1 MEQVE
6 ELTFLLQWFCTFL
19 VGDLYT
25 AKHIVVMSITSPPA
39 GWRGG
44 ALILEINVKGTSE
57 STNIWPNLPPAAGS
71 MIQSLGLRLVL
82 AIAEY
87 IVKPARIGLS
97 PHHKEET
104 WLASVRAYHIREA
117 LQGQTSSPQ
126 ESP

>member
-44 ALILEINVKGTSE
+44 ALILEINVKV
-57 STNIWPNLPPAAGS
+57 
-71 MIQSLGLRLVL
+71 Q
-82 AIAEY
+82 
-87 IVKPARIGLS
+87 VKAPTYGPIFRQQ
-97 PHHKEET
+97 PE
-104 WLASVRAYHIREA
+104 V
-117 LQGQTSSPQ
+117 
-126 ESP
+126 